1 MHNRNR
7 VDFAEYQTPDL
18 MAYNEAAG
26 ASHNAYA
33 RLENSRPKKYVN
45 KACALEA
52 AIINKIAASRNLD
65 EMIAL
70 EVRLQNN
77 DRELY
82 AHSDNDRKN
91 VEQGLADL
99 QCGVHA
105 YGMLK
110 NNPRRYREFAKSYTD
125 RNRDKRLNVPKDGM
139 RYALASQATRLQNRQ
154 SLQLSEE
161 EKKILTARRALVG
174 AIVEEYSLLQKAA
187 VHGKA

>member
-1 MHNRNR
+1 MKNRARAHSGECASPNL
-7 VDFAEYQTPDL
+7 VVYDTVAAVSYD
-18 MAYNEAAG
+18 AYTALAG
-26 ASHNAYA
+26 
-33 RLENSRPKKYVN
+33 SRPKEYVN
-45 KACALEA
+45 RACANEA
-52 AIINKIAASRNLD
+52 EAIQTIAASRNLD

-174 AIVEEYSLLQKAA
+174 AIVEEYSLLQKKA
-187 VHGKA
+187 VHEKA